1 MTNEISAKEYA
12 IELCRLYMVVLD
24 HIVVTKKV
32 KQCALIAISKIIDSE
47 PLEPFKLSYYELVS
61 DRVEDVKEFIVGM
74 DALAVFV
81 HPSNPIDGMTLEEV
95 QRLIGLKGIASE
107 IKGVP
112 YSIERQIVEVEE
124 DIKPWEELQ

>member
-61 DRVEDVKEFIVGM
+61 DRVEDVK
-74 DALAVFV
+74 VFFNEV
-81 HPSNPIDGMTLEEV
+81 KKEIDL
-95 QRLIGLKGIASE
+95 L
-107 IKGVP
+107 
-112 YSIERQIVEVEE
+112 
-124 DIKPWEELQ
+124 